1 MGNPLLPIGSNLENQ
16 FPDSPPVS
24 MQHIHHSQMA
34 LCHFQTA
41 FVQQVAH
48 DVVPASLLLRIQT
61 VQRCCDPT
69 NAAPGPV
76 PA

>member
-1 MGNPLLPIGSNLENQ
+1 MGNPLLPTGSNLENQ

-24 MQHIHHSQMA
+24 MQHIHHSQ
-34 LCHFQTA
+34 TA

-48 DVVPASLLLRIQT
+48 DVMPASLLLRIQT
-61 VQRCCDPT
+61 VRRCCDPT